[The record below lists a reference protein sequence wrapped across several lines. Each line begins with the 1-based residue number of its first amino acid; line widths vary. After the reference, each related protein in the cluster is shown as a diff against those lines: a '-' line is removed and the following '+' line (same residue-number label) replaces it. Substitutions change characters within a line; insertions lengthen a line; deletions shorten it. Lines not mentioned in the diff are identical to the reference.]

1 MTRSIKLSTLGLA
14 AILSLTGCDTTD
26 LTSGPAAPSRV
37 QPTLDRFQNAE
48 WSEPVHLGSEVNSS
62 SRELRPSI
70 SPDELSLY
78 FNSDRP
84 GGLGN
89 LDLWISRRD
98 CTECPWQPAVNA
110 GPTINGP
117 GSDGAAAFSNDGHL
131 LFFVAVKP
139 GGFGNED
146 IYVSYREDP
155 RDDFG
160 WGTPVNLGPDVNT
173 ADNDNSPAFVQNA
186 QGAYAEL
193 YFNRGSNAVPG
204 DIYRVQ
210 LRRKGDV
217 VETLGPAVPVDEL
230 NVPGVFNE
238 SPTIRGDGKELIFWS
253 TRTGGLGQSD
263 LWVSTRQTPHDLWS
277 TPANLGAPV
286 NSVFSELDASL
297 SLDGRTLYFSA
308 NMMRGGFGRQD
319 IWMST
324 RTSAAP

>member
-1 MTRSIKLSTLGLA
+1 MTRRIQLSTLGLA

-26 LTSGPAAPSRV
+26 LTSGRATPSRV

-84 GGLGN
+84 GGFGN

-98 CTECPWQPAVNA
+98 CTECPWQPAANA

-146 IYVSYREDP
+146 IYVSQREDP
-155 RDDFG
+155 DDDFG
-160 WGTPVNLGPDVNT
+160 WGPPVNLGPDVNT
-173 ADNDNSPAFVQNA
+173 ADNDNGPTFVQNA

-193 YFNRGSNAVPG
+193 YFSRGSNAVPG
-204 DIYRVQ
+204 IYRVQ

-230 NVPGVFNE
+230 NMPGVNNG
-238 SPTIRGDGKELIFWS
+238 SCTIRGDGKELIFWS
-253 TRTGGLGQSD
+253 TRPGGLGQTD
-263 LWVSTRQTPHDLWS
+263 LWVSTRQTPHDAWA
-277 TPANLGAPV
+277 PPVNVGAPV
-286 NSVFSELDASL
+286 NSEFGELDASL

-308 NMMRGGFGRQD
+308 TMTRGGFGRQD

-324 RTSAAP
+324 RTPAAP